1 MQVFSHHL
9 YEYTKGLRRLILHT
23 TKRENE
29 TIIRRRLTNS
39 GISFVVYDNGPRKI
53 NIFFGDS
60 SCVQVIQSF
69 GKTDLRK
76 YTDEEDFILGALL
89 GYDIRVQCNRYLS
102 RRSKAKAKAQNKST
116 TLELVA
122 EAV

>member
-9 YEYTKGLRRLILHT
+9 YEYTKGLRGLILHT

-29 TIIRRRLTNS
+29 PTIRRRLTKS
-39 GISFVVYDNGPRKI
+39 GISHIIYPNGPNKI
-53 NIFFGDS
+53 NVFFGDA
-60 SCVQVIQSF
+60 SCVNVVRAI
-69 GKTDLRK
+69 GKQDLRR

-89 GYDIRVQCNRYLS
+89 GYDIRVQCERYLS
-102 RRSKAKAKAQNKST
+102 RRSRNGHGSEKAVLS
-116 TLELVA
+116 LVA